1 MTHLGL
7 KLRLFQP
14 LRLGIM
20 LTSTRLAS
28 YRCGMVRYTSSMRP
42 VSTIMSSH
50 VQGRKTVRTK
60 IQSSNMSQGI
70 NDPKESNWNLVY
82 EGPLSKSVK
91 YVKGFS
97 LTTAAAAI
105 AGSPILVYF
114 GKQSVPL
121 VGKLAIAG
129 LLCIIGSS
137 TTVFLHWFSKAYVH
151 KMYYD
156 QTRQVFSAETSTFL
170 GRLQRT
176 DFEVK
181 DIIFPEEE
189 GAFSTFEA
197 KGKKFFLHQEM
208 VEAQQVLHFV
218 REAQM

>member
-1 MTHLGL
+1 M
-7 KLRLFQP
+7 
-14 LRLGIM
+14 IS
-20 LTSTRLAS
+20 STRLVS
-28 YRCGMVRYTSSMRP
+28 YRFGMSRCSCLARRF
-42 VSTIMSSH
+42 STFMSNH
-50 VQGRKTVRTK
+50 VQRKTIV
-60 IQSSNMSQGI
+60 QSRMQSVNMSHGSE
-70 NDPKESNWNLVY
+70 NNWSLVY
-82 EGPLSKSVK
+82 EGPLSKPVK

-97 LTTAAAAI
+97 LTTAAASI

-129 LLCIIGSS
+129 LLCIVGSS
-137 TTVFLHWFSKAYVH
+137 TTVLLHWFSKAYVH
-151 KMYYD
+151 RMYYD
-156 QTRQVFSAETSTFL
+156 QTRRVFSAETSTFF

-181 DIIFPEEE
+181 DIVFPEEE
-189 GAFSTFEA
+189 SAFSTFEA

-218 REAQM
+218 REAQMSRH

>member
-1 MTHLGL
+1 M
-7 KLRLFQP
+7 
-14 LRLGIM
+14 I
-20 LTSTRLAS
+20 SCARLAS
-28 YRCGMVRYTSSMRP
+28 IGSGMSRYSSLLRP
-42 VSTIMSSH
+42 ASTISRVMSSH
-50 VQGRKTVRTK
+50 VQGRKTIITK

-70 NDPKESNWNLVY
+70 NDPNNHNWNLVY

-97 LTTAAAAI
+97 LTTAAASI

-114 GKQSVPL
+114 GKQSVPI

-129 LLCIIGSS
+129 LLCIIGNS
-137 TTVFLHWFSKAYVH
+137 TTVLLHWFSKAYVH

-156 QTRQVFSAETSTFL
+156 STRQVFSAETSSFL

-181 DIIFPEEE
+181 DIIFPQEES
-189 GAFSTFEA
+189 AFSTFEA

-208 VEAQQVLHFV
+208 VEAQQVLHFL